1 MNVTTRAAVLAVA
14 VVLAACS
21 TAAPRPVVHAAP
33 PPVKVLTAAQE
44 RQECAA
50 LALVNAGYDTYAA
63 QVRTVAGQYWVS
75 QAEAERMIARVVR
88 DACPSLVSVIPP
100 GAPAP

>member
-1 MNVTTRAAVLAVA
+1 MKIRALIPALAVLA
-14 VVLAACS
+14 LAGCG
-21 TAAPRPVVHAAP
+21 TAATSSTPPASHT
-33 PPVKVLTAAQE
+33 PPVKALTAAQE

-50 LALVNAGYDTYAA
+50 LDLVRMGSDTYAA
-63 QVRTVAGQYWVS
+63 QVRVIAGQCSVS

-100 GAPAP
+100 GAPQ